1 MKIILLILFL
11 LTSSSLY
18 AAAITASNAIITVLP
33 PGSQVTAITFDLKNN
48 TQKDITLFAVSGDFA
63 DSFEIHTMGNENGKM
78 KMKKLDQIILK
89 KNSTTELKKGG
100 NHIMV
105 FDPKENIQEN
115 KTYNLTLHYDK
126 NKKLNIKVV
135 GKKTFDTH

>member
-1 MKIILLILFL
+1 MKLMLLILFL
-11 LTSSSLY
+11 LTSSALY
-18 AAAITASNAIITVLP
+18 AASITASNAIITVLP

-48 TQKDITLFAVSGDFA
+48 TSKDITLFAVSGDFA

-78 KMKKLDQIILK
+78 RMKKLDQLILK

-105 FDPKENIQEN
+105 FDPKENIKEN
-115 KTYNLTLHYDK
+115 KTYSLTLHYDK
-126 NKKLNIKVV
+126 NKKLNIKVR
-135 GKKTFDTH
+135 GKKTFE